1 MAAKIPQVVGNL
13 PSPPNPA
20 DRSTFNT
27 LAYPWSEALTP
38 WTNEMN
44 QLAADTYDNALD
56 VQGASTVTGSDRDI
70 ALGAANAASVDAGL
84 ANGYKNEAF
93 VSKQSASAS
102 AGLADASRS
111 DAQMAALA
119 AAAWA
124 TSTTAVSGGNKG
136 AKGYALDAAQSAAD
150 AASIVL
156 GEVFDNTQESAVKGW
171 TSSKIVAWFN
181 GLTTTFTRTLL
192 TRTNA
197 AQARTD
203 LGLGYAATAPTV
215 GGGVDVMRVGAGGWL
230 GRGEALSVP
239 YGYPESLDDVTNQT
253 KVIRTSAIDN
263 EVPAY
268 ATGIHVAASDTWGRL
283 RFAHNTQKAWL
294 QGGHALSGTGWT
306 SQVVLSANMLQ
317 AAGTS
322 TDFPMS
328 QKATTD
334 AIANI
339 PSVPKS
345 AAYTVTA
352 ADKGK
357 SIDTTTNVTIPA
369 SVFAVGDVIVV
380 TNTSA
385 TNSTIT
391 PAAGVTI
398 RLAGTT
404 STGARTLAGYGV
416 ATLRMASNN
425 VWFASGAGLT

>member
-1 MAAKIPQVVGNL
+1 MAAKIPQVVGSL

-93 VSKQSASAS
+93 ASKQSASTS

-111 DAQMAALA
+111 DAQTAALTA
-119 AAAWA
+119 EAWA
-124 TSTTAVSGGNKG
+124 TSTTVVSGGNKG

-192 TRTNA
+192 GRTNA

-203 LGLGYAATAPTV
+203 LELGTAATRDV
-215 GGGVDVMRVGAGGWL
+215 GSSDEEIRQNSKNDERFVAKNQIKNITGQ
-230 GRGEALSVP
+230 S
-239 YGYPESLDDVTNQT
+239 SDD
-253 KVIRTSAIDN
+253 I
-263 EVPAY
+263 
-268 ATGIHVAASDTWGRL
+268 
-283 RFAHNTQKAWL
+283 
-294 QGGHALSGTGWT
+294 
-306 SQVVLSANMLQ
+306 
-317 AAGTS
+317 
-322 TDFPMS
+322 MS
-328 QKATTD
+328 QKAVTD
-334 AIANI
+334 AISGRGYADASGILTETSGALSNDMSSFLSQ
-339 PSVPKS
+339 PTKAAMRSNLEVPQLN
-345 AAYTVTA
+345 A
-352 ADKGK
+352 
-357 SIDTTTNVTIPA
+357 
-369 SVFAVGDVIVV
+369 
-380 TNTSA
+380 SA
-385 TNSTIT
+385 TQQGGLK
-391 PAAGVTI
+391 A
-398 RLAGTT
+398 RLDGTT
-404 STGARTLAGYGV
+404 LY
-416 ATLRMASNN
+416 LSNN
-425 VWFASGAGLT
+425 GTNP